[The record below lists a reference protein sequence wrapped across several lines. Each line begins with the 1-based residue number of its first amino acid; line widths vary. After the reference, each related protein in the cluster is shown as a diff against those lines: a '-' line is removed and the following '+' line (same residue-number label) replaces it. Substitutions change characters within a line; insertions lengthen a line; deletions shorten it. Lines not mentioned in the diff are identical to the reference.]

1 MWYHTIKESSL
12 YNKEDLCYHY
22 RAGFTRYLKTGAIN
36 VRVLIIED
44 DKKQCWLLQF
54 RLEKEGYSADTCTD
68 GGDAEYYL
76 TKNAYDMV
84 LLDRMLPHK
93 DGISILRDMRKRG
106 DNTPVIML
114 TALGEL
120 GDKITGLDCG
130 ADDYLVKPFEV
141 DELLA
146 RMRCLL
152 RRPAQIESINTVS
165 AGDVTY
171 DGDSNILT
179 GPKSSCT
186 LSQKEGELLNLF
198 LHNPDRILPRQ
209 TIQVRVWG
217 VDFDTLDG
225 NLDNYI
231 YFVRRRLKNT
241 GSTMS
246 IVNIRGV
253 GYKLSTEG

>member
-1 MWYHTIKESSL
+1 MRI
-12 YNKEDLCYHY
+12 
-22 RAGFTRYLKTGAIN
+22 
-36 VRVLIIED
+36 LIIED

-54 RLEKEGYSADTCTD
+54 QLEKEGYSADTCND

-76 TKNAYDMV
+76 SQNAYDIV

-93 DGISILRDMRKRG
+93 DGMSILRDMRRRG
-106 DNTPVIML
+106 DHTPVIML

-120 GDKITGLDCG
+120 DDKISGLDCG
-130 ADDYLVKPFEV
+130 ADDYLVKPFEIG
-141 DELLA
+141 ELLA
-146 RMRCLL
+146 RIRCLM
-152 RRPAQIESINTVS
+152 RRPSQIESINSVTV
-165 AGDVTY
+165 GDVTY
-171 DGDSNILT
+171 SSDDNVLT
-179 GPKSSCT
+179 GPKNSCT
-186 LSQKEGELLNLF
+186 LSQKEGELINLF
-198 LHNPDRILPRQ
+198 LHNPDQILPRQ

-241 GSTMS
+241 GSSLS

-253 GYKLSTEG
+253 GYKLSTSR